1 MGSMEPVIH
10 IIDDDRSFR
19 TALGRL
25 VETYGFRA
33 RSYESGE
40 DFLAR
45 APESEAGCILLD
57 LRMPGLSGPQLQERI
72 AQMVPLLPIVFLT
85 GQGTIAAGVQAM
97 KDGADDFLE
106 KPVVSE
112 TLRDV
117 IDRALAHNERRRA
130 DRDRLQP
137 LQAKV
142 SGLTPRET
150 QVFDLVVRGK
160 RNKQVAYDLNTSE
173 RTIKAHRH
181 SIMEKLGATSLAE
194 MVSIAERL
202 GLVRPTPTMSGR
214 TPDPSP
220 KANIHER

>member
-214 TPDPSP
+214 TPGPSP
-220 KANIHER
+220 KANIHEH

>member
-1 MGSMEPVIH
+1 MEPIIH

-25 VETYGFRA
+25 VETYGFHA
-33 RSYESGE
+33 TSYESGE

-45 APESEAGCILLD
+45 MPASEAGCILLD
-57 LRMPGLSGPQLQERI
+57 LRMPGISGPELQERL
-72 AQMVPLLPIVFLT
+72 AMAVPLLPIVFLT

-97 KDGADDFLE
+97 KAGADDFLE
-106 KPVVSE
+106 KPISSQI
-112 TLRDV
+112 LREV
-117 IDRALAHNERRRA
+117 IERALAKNERRRA
-130 DRDRLQP
+130 SHDQLQA

-142 SGLTPRET
+142 FSLTPREI

-173 RTIKAHRH
+173 RTVKAHRH
-181 SIMEKLGATSLAE
+181 SIMEKLGVTSLAE

-202 GLVRPTPTMSGR
+202 ESARAAQIGSNATFG
-214 TPDPSP
+214 PSP
-220 KANIHER
+220 KVNIQQR

>member
-1 MGSMEPVIH
+1 MEPTVH

-25 VETYGFRA
+25 VETYGFGA
-33 RSYESGE
+33 SCYESGE
-40 DFLAR
+40 EFLAR
-45 APESEAGCILLD
+45 LPKSETGCILLD
-57 LRMPGLSGPQLQERI
+57 LRMPGLSGPELQERL
-72 AQMVPLLPIVFLT
+72 AQTVPLLPIVFLT
-85 GQGTIAAGVQAM
+85 GQGTISAGVQAM
-97 KDGADDFLE
+97 KGGAADFLE
-106 KPVVSE
+106 KPVSSK

-117 IDRALAHNERRRA
+117 IDRALAHNEKRRA
-130 DRDRLQP
+130 GHDLLQA

-142 SGLTPRET
+142 SDLTPREI

-181 SIMEKLGATSLAE
+181 SVMEKLGVTSLAE

-202 GLVRPTPTMSGR
+202 GAVRAAQTGSNPTFG
-214 TPDPSP
+214 PSP
-220 KANIHER
+220 KANIQRH

>member
-1 MGSMEPVIH
+1 MEPIIH
-10 IIDDDRSFR
+10 VIDDDTSFR

-25 VETYGFRA
+25 IETYGFRTG
-33 RSYESGE
+33 SYESGE

-45 APESEAGCILLD
+45 VPESEAGCILLD
-57 LRMPGLSGPQLQERI
+57 LRMPGITGPELQERI
-72 AQMVPLLPIVFLT
+72 ACAVPLLPIVFLT

-97 KDGADDFLE
+97 KGGADDFLE
-106 KPVVSE
+106 KPVSSQI
-112 TLRDV
+112 LRGA
-117 IDRALAHNERRRA
+117 IERALTQNEKRRA
-130 DRDRLQP
+130 GRDQLQA

-142 SGLTPRET
+142 SNLTPREI

-181 SIMEKLGATSLAE
+181 SIMEKLAVTSLAE

-202 GLVRPTPTMSGR
+202 GSVRAAQIVPNPS
-214 TPDPSP
+214 DPSP
-220 KANIHER
+220 KANIQQR